1 MKITVGKNRT
11 VQFAKK
17 AGLMAAGLLVCVGVG
32 LTAAP
37 QANTFSGSIMDSAC
51 AATGS
56 HAKMMDS
63 HPGIKSDKACT
74 LGCVKNGAK
83 FVLYDSSTNTV
94 YQLDDQ
100 KAPVQ
105 YAGDKVKVT
114 GSLNGDTKTIHVE
127 KIEPAA

>member
-1 MKITVGKNRT
+1 MKISVAKREWR
-11 VQFAKK
+11 VAKK
-17 AGLMAAGLLVCVGVG
+17 AGVIAASLLVCVGVG

-37 QANTFSGSIMDSAC
+37 QGNTFTGSIMDSAC

-56 HAKMMDS
+56 HAGMMQS

-100 KAPVQ
+100 KAPMQ
-105 YAGDKVKVT
+105 YAGDKVKVMGT
-114 GSLNGDTKTIHVE
+114 LNADTKTIHVE
-127 KIEPAA
+127 KIEPGA